1 MAEQIA
7 GVKAASTGSVVTTA
21 LKMAAMLFLLTR
33 IGAFVFGAWW
43 GAVAEPEIRAV
54 LQTAQLPNT
63 ELALNHILG
72 VTLFPFNMAILVVL
86 APLFGWWVYSR
97 VDKTRQDAVG
107 WVGAL
112 FFCLAD
118 ASLTLIFAGTQHA
131 LGYNINVIALAIGEA
146 VVILWLMFFMGIG
159 FNIAKL
165 FKAPL

>member
-1 MAEQIA
+1 MAEHVA
-7 GVKAASTGSVVTTA
+7 VKAASTGSVMGIA

-33 IGAFVFGAWW
+33 VGGFVFGAWW
-43 GAVAEPEIRAV
+43 GAAAEPQIRAI

-63 ELALNHILG
+63 EQALNHVLG

-97 VDKTRQDAVG
+97 VDKSRQGAVG

-118 ASLTLIFAGTQHA
+118 AALTLIFASTQHA
-131 LGYNINVIALAIGEA
+131 LGYNINVVALAISEA
-146 VVILWLMFFMGIG
+146 IVVLWLMFFMGVG